1 MRIRKLEIKFRLNI
15 SKKKKK
21 KYLNF
26 KGLLGEE
33 AKGARLWKEGVPDV

>member
-15 SKKKKK
+15 SKKKK

>member
-15 SKKKKK
+15 SKKK